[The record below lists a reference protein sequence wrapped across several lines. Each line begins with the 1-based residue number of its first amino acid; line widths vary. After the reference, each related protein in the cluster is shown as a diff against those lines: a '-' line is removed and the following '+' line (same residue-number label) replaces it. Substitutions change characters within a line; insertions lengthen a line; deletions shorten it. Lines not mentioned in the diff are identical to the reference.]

1 MTTSTEPDFIPAS
14 RFKVTVSAHVL
25 IVDRPVQAKDRV
37 RILLAK
43 LAYRDHRAGKW
54 SFPGGFVDQGEGLES
69 ALKREVSEEI
79 GLELLQCRYLETVPL
94 LLVESPNIGFIFLCD
109 AWNGTPQVKSREILE
124 TVWVDEETFW
134 RLDREGQL
142 AYPQMRTQTGCL
154 GWQPQPEEIPVAAP
168 GSSRC
173 LWGKALLTLFL
184 TLATVPVLAGD
195 PEEKG
200 QEEALEQAKDHV
212 MDAMRSLGKA
222 GRLTYENQLPALKEK
237 TEEAIQ
243 ETQRLIEK
251 LEERLPRLQE
261 KKNEPA
267 PPRGMTQI

>member
-1 MTTSTEPDFIPAS
+1 MTASPEHDFIPAA

-25 IVDRPVQAKDRV
+25 IVDRPVKPEDRV
-37 RILLAK
+37 KLLLAK
-43 LAYRDHRAGKW
+43 LAYTDHRANKW
-54 SFPGGFVDQGEGLES
+54 SFPGGFVDQGEGLEG

-109 AWNGTPQVKSREILE
+109 SWNGTPQVRSREILE
-124 TVWVDEETFW
+124 TCWVDEETFW

-154 GWQPQPEEIPVAAP
+154 GWQARPDGLPVAVDAQ
-168 GSSRC
+168 SRC
-173 LWGKALLTLFL
+173 IWGKALVTVFL
-184 TLATVPVLAGD
+184 ALAAVPGLAAE

-200 QEEALEQAKDHV
+200 REEALGQAKDHL

-222 GRLTYENQLPALKEK
+222 GRLTYESQVPALKEK
-237 TEEAIQ
+237 AEEAIK
-243 ETQRLIEK
+243 ETQRLIEE
-251 LEERLPRLQE
+251 LEERLPRQPD
-261 KKNEPA
+261 KKETET